1 MSVLI
6 VGSVAFDSIET
17 ATGSDPR
24 ALGGS
29 ATYGSVAASLFSP
42 VSLVGVVGE
51 DFDQEN
57 IDLLASRGV
66 DLEGLERKPGKTF
79 FWAGKYSA
87 DFSERET
94 LATDLNVFADF
105 QPHLPDSYRDSQYIF
120 LANIA
125 PNLQQMVLDQATDP
139 MLVVAD
145 TMNLWIDIQKDDLL
159 GLLKSVDV
167 FVLNDE
173 EARQIAGET
182 SIIAAG
188 RHLLTLGPSR
198 VIIKKGEHGAISLTE
213 NSYFAAPAYPVVDVV
228 DPTGAGDTFAG
239 ALMGYLAAHN
249 SASEE
254 IVRRGILLGT
264 VAASFTVEGF
274 GLNRLRE
281 IDEHAI
287 EERYR
292 QLRSYCTVD

>member
-29 ATYGSVAASLFSP
+29 ATYGSVAASFFSP

-57 IDLLASRGV
+57 IDLLASRGI

-105 QPHLPDSYRDSQYIF
+105 QPHIPESYRDSQYIF

-125 PNLQQMVLDQATDP
+125 PNLQQMVLEQTSEP

-145 TMNLWIDIQKDDLL
+145 TMNLWIDIQKDDLV

-173 EARQIAGET
+173 EARQLTGDT
-182 SIIAAG
+182 SLIAAG
-188 RHLLTLGPSR
+188 RQLLTLGPSR
-198 VIIKKGEHGAISLTE
+198 VIIKKGEHGAVSLTE
-213 NSYFAAPAYPVVDVV
+213 NSYFSAPAYPVENVV

-254 IVRRGILLGT
+254 AIRRGIVLGS
-264 VAASFTVEGF
+264 VVASFTVEGF
-274 GLNRLRE
+274 GLDRLRE
-281 IDEHAI
+281 IDEEAI
-287 EERYR
+287 QERYR
-292 QLRSYCTVD
+292 ELRSYCTVD